1 MRGWNA
7 DDSCGN
13 RYERLNI
20 CAFVKQ
26 GKRRNGLTSA
36 KVILGEIVPVYSDKI
51 LSEYQEVLQRQ
62 KFKFPAEDQI
72 YLLSAI
78 KKYGKHIN
86 PVPSDVVLPDKKDLP
101 FYEAAVTNEGQYLV
115 TGNKK
120 HFPNAS
126 FILTPREMLSIMD
139 EP

>member
-1 MRGWNA
+1 MIHAVIDTNVLISALLSSKENA
-7 DDSCGN
+7 ATVQ
-13 RYERLNI
+13 LL
-20 CAFVKQ
+20 Q
-26 GKRRNGLTSA
+26 
-36 KVILGEIVPVYSDKI
+36 KVILGEIVPVYSEKI

-101 FYEAAVTNEGQYLV
+101 FYEAAVTSEGQYLV